1 MFEYTDRSDLGEGQ
15 LGTFEFETD
24 LRIGERPIHS
34 FSIKSRISGILSSLN
49 PTIEGFYALSS
60 FSKNALQDLRENG
73 LKVRIS
79 HLFRS

>member
-24 LRIGERPIHS
+24 LRIGERSIHS
-34 FSIKSRISGILSSLN
+34 VSIKSRVSGIFSSLN

-60 FSKNALQDLRENG
+60 FSKNALQDRRENG